1 MVHRDDLVN
10 LLAATRGVR
19 ISDEL
24 RGYIVDIVSSTRGRE
39 DVQLAA
45 SPRASIALMKM
56 AQALSLFEGRDFVI
70 PETIQAVA
78 ADVIAHRMVIVPEA
92 KLSGVTGRQ
101 VVADILATVPVPV

>member
-1 MVHRDDLVN
+1 
-10 LLAATRGVR
+10 
-19 ISDEL
+19 
-24 RGYIVDIVSSTRGRE
+24 
-39 DVQLAA
+39 
-45 SPRASIALMKM
+45 MKM